1 MATFIQ
7 SGPVLFLV
15 SLRQTSPQYM
25 KNKVTSIVENLSVQ
39 THKPSSSSRTF
50 CTQTRTGYT
59 GSPCLTDTC
68 CCGPQTQDAWSA
80 TRVPSVPAFPPSL
93 FTFLC
98 GPLEGNKVGSMAT
111 ERAKIPGRTSCPR
124 QRLMLLSGS
133 LDKLGNTEIVVN
145 ESVTTLLP
153 FSPNG
158 LFYFFKIVKILHKY
172 PVNDKVKIVCLKFLQ
187 TY

>member
-1 MATFIQ
+1 MTHLHADTH
-7 SGPVLFLV
+7 GLHGLPLFDRHLLLWSTNPGLV
-15 SLRQTSPQYM
+15 S
-25 KNKVTSIVENLSVQ
+25 E
-39 THKPSSSSRTF
+39 
-50 CTQTRTGYT
+50 
-59 GSPCLTDTC
+59 
-68 CCGPQTQDAWSA
+68 
-80 TRVPSVPAFPPSL
+80 RVPSVPAFPPRL

-153 FSPNG
+153 FPQMD
-158 LFYFFKIVKILHKY
+158 YFIFSKLSK
-172 PVNDKVKIVCLKFLQ
+172 VNDKVKIVCLKFLQ
-187 TY
+187 TD

>member
-25 KNKVTSIVENLSVQ
+25 KNKSVSTDAETLKLVTHLLPADTHGLHGLSLFDRHLLLWSTNPATVSYEGPVC
-39 THKPSSSSRTF
+39 TRFSSRAF
-50 CTQTRTGYT
+50 HFSVRAVRRKQSRLHGNGTRENPG
-59 GSPCLTDTC
+59 
-68 CCGPQTQDAWSA
+68 QDL
-80 TRVPSVPAFPPSL
+80 VPSAASDAAFRVS
-93 FTFLC
+93 
-98 GPLEGNKVGSMAT
+98 
-111 ERAKIPGRTSCPR
+111 
-124 QRLMLLSGS
+124 
-133 LDKLGNTEIVVN
+133 EIVVN

-158 LFYFFKIVKILHKY
+158 FFYFFKIVKILHKY